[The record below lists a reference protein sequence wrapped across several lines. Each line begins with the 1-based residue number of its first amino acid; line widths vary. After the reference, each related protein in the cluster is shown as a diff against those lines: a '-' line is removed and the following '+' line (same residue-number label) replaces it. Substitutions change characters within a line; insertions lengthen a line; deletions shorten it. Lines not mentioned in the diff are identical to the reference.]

1 MSPIELSTQEI
12 VTTMALTKPNTI
24 FLFRPNRIEIEI
36 KIKDFKP
43 VSSQILTDL
52 ELDHIK
58 KKYIY

>member
-1 MSPIELSTQEI
+1 
-12 VTTMALTKPNTI
+12 MALTKPNTI